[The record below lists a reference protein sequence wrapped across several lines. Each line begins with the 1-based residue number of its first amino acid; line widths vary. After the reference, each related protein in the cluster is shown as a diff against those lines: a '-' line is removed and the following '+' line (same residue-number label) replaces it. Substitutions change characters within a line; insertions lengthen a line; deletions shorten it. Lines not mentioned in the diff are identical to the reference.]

1 MVFLHLATGFEELE
15 AITIY
20 TVLKRGG
27 VDIQFICMTENP
39 QVTGARG
46 AIIIANQGI
55 SKADY
60 KNCEMII
67 LPGGALGAKNLLANE
82 ILAKKLLE
90 FEKSKKWIAAICAAP
105 MVLGELGILSGHEA
119 TSYPGFE
126 EHLKGANLSMET
138 VVVSDNIVT
147 SRGPGT
153 ALEFAFSLLEILKGT
168 KEMEKIKS
176 QMLVK

>member
-15 AITIY
+15 AMTIY

-27 VDIQFICMTENP
+27 VDIQFICLSDNR

-46 AIIIANQGI
+46 ATIIANQSI
-55 SKADY
+55 SQADY
-60 KNCEMII
+60 HNCEMII

-90 FEKSKKWIAAICAAP
+90 FQNSKKLIAAICAAP

-126 EHLKGANLSMET
+126 EHLKGANLSLES
-138 VVVSDNIVT
+138 VVVSGNIVT

-153 ALEFAFSLLEILKGT
+153 ALEFAFKLLEILKGT
-168 KEMEKIKS
+168 TETDKIKS
-176 QMLVK
+176 QMLMK